1 MLYNVQVRL
10 ESGELAVRMSEMRE
24 WLDRRGF
31 EPEVFEY
38 RRMDVDGANRSGP
51 IEPHVPDVLGNGY
64 PRRVREPS
72 PTRGEAGD
80 QL

>member
-38 RRMDVDGANRSGP
+38 RRMDVDGVVYRVDFKLAS
-51 IEPHVPDVLGNGY
+51 EAAAFAEAFDGNVVG
-64 PRRVREPS
+64 
-72 PTRGEAGD
+72 
-80 QL
+80 